1 MFGEVTWLGL
11 QLQPITVFGIA
22 SIFVGVTLYLAIET
36 TPFLW
41 VRRSVP
47 RVMYDRIQSGGISY
61 TFIFFTSILPEAI
74 YGAVP
79 SMVFGFASIFAD
91 LSLIYGDPKNAVL
104 MYYVNDSFFDSRY
117 VENSQVPLVPGSILM
132 IKQASWSV
140 QSLDLGFHSDF
151 GADFFYPSSVNLQ
164 KSLNQDFE
172 GMLILCLDPQI
183 LWSSKKSLVQSWN
196 PLFFSGHLLQIRHLL
211 QIASMVAS
219 LLKEN
224 AGSIGSRIDIDDQT
238 SIMFITTIQE

>member
-1 MFGEVTWLGL
+1 
-11 QLQPITVFGIA
+11 
-22 SIFVGVTLYLAIET
+22 
-36 TPFLW
+36 
-41 VRRSVP
+41 
-47 RVMYDRIQSGGISY
+47 
-61 TFIFFTSILPEAI
+61 ILPEAI

-117 VENSQVPLVPGSILM
+117 VENSQ
-132 IKQASWSV
+132 
-140 QSLDLGFHSDF
+140 
-151 GADFFYPSSVNLQ
+151 

-196 PLFFSGHLLQIRHLL
+196 PLFFSGHLLLQIRHLL